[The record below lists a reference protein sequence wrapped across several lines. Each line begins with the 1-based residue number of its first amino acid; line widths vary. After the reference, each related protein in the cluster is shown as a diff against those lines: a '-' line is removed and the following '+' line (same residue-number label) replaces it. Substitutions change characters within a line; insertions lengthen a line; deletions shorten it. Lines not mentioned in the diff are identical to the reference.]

1 MLLLVKYCDERAMLE
16 STSMV
21 RKYKEVVRVHER
33 REDAYFHIARYYDK
47 IQLSLVNWHDNIEK
61 AGYTIAR
68 FTFTPTCTAYFAPIM
83 FKYMYVRSPSD
94 TGTL

>member
-68 FTFTPTCTAYFAPIM
+68 FTPICTAYFAPIM
-83 FKYMYVRSPSD
+83 FKDVRSRSG
-94 TGTL
+94 TGT

>member
-61 AGYTIAR
+61 AGYTSERI
-68 FTFTPTCTAYFAPIM
+68 TSTPTCMAYFAPIM
-83 FKYMYVRSPSD
+83 FKDVCSSSD
-94 TGTL
+94 TGT